1 MLQLKDIVKTYVT
14 GELTQHALQGVSINF
29 RENEFVSILGQSG
42 SGKTTMLNIIGG
54 LDRYNSGDLII
65 NGVST
70 RKYGD
75 GDWDYYRNHSIGFVF
90 QSYNLIPHQSVL
102 ANVELAL
109 TLSGVSKKERRQRAV
124 AVLEKVGLKDHLHKR
139 PNQMSGGQMQ
149 RVAIARAL
157 INDPDILLADEP
169 TGALDSE
176 TSLQIMALLKQIAEE
191 KLVIMVTHNP
201 ELAEAYSTRI
211 VRLRDG
217 RITDDTD
224 PYREEDIC
232 IQEKKHK
239 KVSMSFLTAL
249 SLSFNNLRTKK
260 ARTLLTAF
268 AGSIG
273 IIGIAMILSLS
284 NGVNAYIADIQK
296 DTMYSYPISIEK
308 QSFDLS
314 AMMGSAAS
322 DLGGQKQHPLDG
334 VYSNPTALEMM
345 SAVSSS
351 FKENNLAAFKQY
363 LDDPNSKV
371 HHYVGENGIVYHYD
385 TDFSV
390 FSYDPEN
397 VLINTDGSTLREA
410 AGSRGGTSFPFTQI
424 VPGREGALI
433 SDAVKEYYDLV
444 WGNWPQSA
452 EELVLI
458 MSSDHD
464 ISAATLYQLGLLPVS
479 EYKTIM
485 EAVASGEKLELD
497 AVKWSYEQIADK
509 TFYLIPECDFY
520 IANDNG
526 TFTYAAKDEYAIKQ
540 LMETALK
547 LKITA
552 IVRPTEDGKGI
563 SVGSTLGYTKALTDH
578 IISHTDASAVVTAQR
593 NDPQINVISGLRF
606 RPADDAAKISD
617 TILYIRSLGISD
629 KAALYKNIMM
639 AQSWK
644 DPAIVGALSGKT
656 ETQLAAMMDDY
667 LEAPEDSVLLSIYD
681 TYISTGNYEENLEK
695 FGVVDLDAPSGIN
708 IYADSFEDKEQ
719 ISACIAEYNESA
731 AEADRIAYT
740 DAVAL
745 LMGSVTTI
753 VDVISYVLIAFVAVS
768 LVVSS
773 IMIGIITYISVLERT
788 KEIGILRAIGAS
800 KRNISQVFNAE
811 TFIVGL
817 CAGLI
822 GVGLTLVLH
831 VPINAI
837 IHTLTDIDDV
847 NAVLPVQNAVILILL
862 SVLLTLIGGLIP
874 SRLAAKKD
882 PVIALRTE

>member
-1 MLQLKDIVKTYVT
+1 MLQLKNIVKTYVT
-14 GELTQHALQGVSINF
+14 GELTQHALQDVSISF

-70 RKYGD
+70 RQYGD
-75 GDWDYYRNHSIGFVF
+75 SEWDYYRNHSIGFVF
-90 QSYNLIPHQSVL
+90 QSYNLIPHQTVL

-157 INDPDILLADEP
+157 INNPDILLADEP

-176 TSLQIMALLKQIAEE
+176 TSLQIMALLQEIARD

-217 RITDDTD
+217 KITDDTD
-224 PYREEDIC
+224 PYLEEDIRV
-232 IQEKKHK
+232 QEKKHR

-296 DTMYSYPISIEK
+296 DTMSSYPISITE

-314 AMMGSAAS
+314 AMIGSAAS
-322 DLGGQKQHPLDG
+322 AADGKAEHMLDG
-334 VYSNPTALEMM
+334 VYSDPAALEML
-345 SAVSSS
+345 SSVTSS
-351 FKENNLAAFKQY
+351 FTENNLTAFKQY
-363 LDDPNSKV
+363 LDDKNSEI
-371 HHYVGENGIVYHYD
+371 HLYVGENGIVYDYD

-397 VLINTDGSTLREA
+397 LLVNTDGSTLRA
-410 AGSRGGTSFPFTQI
+410 AGGSRGSFPFSQI
-424 VPGREGALI
+424 VPGRDGALV
-433 SDAVKEYYDLV
+433 SDAVKDYYNLV
-444 WGNWPQSA
+444 WGNWPQAA
-452 EELVLI
+452 EELVLVLG
-458 MSSDHD
+458 SDNE
-464 ISAATLYQLGLLPVS
+464 ISATTLYQLGLLPVS
-479 EYKTIM
+479 QYKQIM
-485 EAVASGEKLELD
+485 ETIATGEKVELD
-497 AVKWSYEQIADK
+497 AVKWSYEEIAGK
-509 TFYLIPECDFY
+509 EFYLIPECDFY
-520 IANDNG
+520 IAREDG
-526 TFTYAAKDEYAIKQ
+526 TFYYAAKDEYEVKA
-540 LMETALK
+540 LLDSALK

-552 IVRPTEDGKGI
+552 IVRPNEDAKGI
-563 SVGSTLGYTKALTDH
+563 SVGSTLGYTKALTDD
-578 IISHTDASAVVTAQR
+578 IIAHTDASPVVSAQR
-593 NDPQINVISGLRF
+593 ENPNVDVISGLRF
-606 RPADDAAKISD
+606 SPADDEQKIAD
-617 TILYIRSLGISD
+617 TILYIRTLGITD

-639 AQSWK
+639 AQAATN
-644 DPAIVGALSGKT
+644 PAIVGQLSGKT
-656 ETQLAAMMDDY
+656 ETELAAMMDAY
-667 LEAPEDSVLLSIYD
+667 LLAPDDKVLLSIYD
-681 TYISTGNYEENLEK
+681 TYISAGTYEENMER
-695 FGVVDLDAPSGIN
+695 FGVVDLNAPSGVN
-708 IYADSFEDKEQ
+708 IYADSFEAKEQ
-719 ISACIAEYNESA
+719 ISECIAAYNKTA
-731 AEADRIAYT
+731 AKEDQIVYT

-811 TFIVGL
+811 TFIIGL

-822 GVGLTLVLH
+822 GVGLTLVMH
-831 VPINAI
+831 IPINAI
-837 IHTLTDIDDV
+837 IHALTDINDV
-847 NAVLPVQNAVILILL
+847 NAVLPVQNAVVLILL
-862 SVLLTLIGGLIP
+862 SVILTLIGGLIP